1 MFKDEKWSP
10 LATKLSWSH
19 YSELLSIKDEN
30 ELLYYVNIAFERNL
44 SKRELREKI
53 KNKEY
58 NRLPIEI
65 KNKLIIN
72 NEIEIKN
79 LVPNPILIM

>member
-1 MFKDEKWSP
+1 MV
-10 LATKLSWSH
+10 ATGDQIVLQSLFS
-19 YSELLSIKDEN
+19 LLSIKDEQ

-58 NRLPIEI
+58 ERLPIET
-65 KNKLIIN
+65 KNKLILITSYQDMP
-72 NEIEIKN
+72 EIK
-79 LVPNPILIM
+79 ILISIN